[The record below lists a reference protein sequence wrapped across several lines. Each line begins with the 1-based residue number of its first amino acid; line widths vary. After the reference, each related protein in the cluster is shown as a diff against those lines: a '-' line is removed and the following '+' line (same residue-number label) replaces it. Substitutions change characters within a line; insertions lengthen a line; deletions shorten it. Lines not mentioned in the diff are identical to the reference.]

1 MKKIYALF
9 IMSLFFVVIMSGCG
23 GNKAVEIKGLTT
35 YTDGAMGF
43 VIKSPSNWLSQNR
56 EGERFISFTSAE
68 GLKRFHNYDVD
79 GETAA
84 KIEVNIVQLS
94 ENQTIDSVM
103 FRKIFQKEI
112 YSKPENITI
121 DGIKAFK
128 QTYTFDLND
137 GQFQGEI
144 YYAQKDPKIVTV
156 ISFEAFGGTF
166 DKYKEKFAEIIK
178 DAKLAYIP
186 EKKADTVKVIKEADP
201 PSAKLTNY
209 TGEGFTIMLPD
220 NFSVKT
226 PKTNSL
232 KYYRLEGDRR
242 GDCNITIDI
251 IDASKQNKIDKI
263 AQDNKA
269 KFGNSEPKATNISGQ
284 KAYVF
289 ELSASAEIQRRAYFV
304 VNGNKLYRIIMDWN
318 KVKDTDMYKPIFEK
332 CIASFKFQ

>member
-1 MKKIYALF
+1 
-9 IMSLFFVVIMSGCG
+9 MSLLIGVIISGCG
-23 GNKAVEIKGLTT
+23 GNKAVEIKSLTT
-35 YTDGAMGF
+35 YTDAAMGF
-43 VIKSPSNWLSQNR
+43 VIKSPSNWQSQNR
-56 EGERFISFTSAE
+56 EGERFLSYTSAE

-84 KIEVNIVQLS
+84 KIEVNIIQLG

-112 YSKPENITI
+112 YSKPENVTI
-121 DGIKAFK
+121 DGVKAFR

-166 DKYKEKFAEIIK
+166 DKYKEKFSEIIK
-178 DAKLAYIP
+178 DVKLAYIA
-186 EKKADTVKVIKEADP
+186 EKKADTVKVVKEADP
-201 PSAKLTNY
+201 PSANLVNY
-209 TGEGFTIMLPD
+209 KGEGFTILIPD
-220 NFSVKT
+220 NFRVLT

-232 KYYRLEGDRR
+232 KNYMLQGDRR
-242 GDCNITIDI
+242 GDCNISIDI
-251 IDASKQNKIDKI
+251 TDATKQNKIDKI
-263 AQDNKA
+263 AQDNKT
-269 KFGNSEPKATNISGQ
+269 KFGGAEPKATNLSGQ
-284 KAYVF
+284 KAYIF
-289 ELSASAEIQRRAYFV
+289 EFSASAEIQRRAYFV

-318 KVKDTDMYKPIFEK
+318 KVKDADMFKPIFEK